1 LPQGSEPSRADPS
14 DACAQNDALRAKPE
28 GRFRALPAQTDVQ
41 NLAKRQNSVTRRVGA
56 CAALA
61 SWALLPGCGEGA
73 PATGGAEV
81 AASDESDVL
90 YDPQHRLE
98 IDIELPPGDWDA
110 LREQGFSLFEFQRG
124 EAGDFDYTF
133 FDARVTIDGQ
143 RLEAASVRKKGGLGS
158 LSRLRPS
165 LVVDLDRNA
174 PEQSVHGV
182 SRLTLNN
189 DRSSPA
195 HNRQCMA
202 YELFARAGL
211 PASRCNLAHVVVNG
225 VDLGTFSNVEPIRKP
240 LLRRLFGDDSGNLY
254 EGREDG
260 DFTEAGVER
269 FQIKTNEATNDRS
282 DLRAVA
288 RALAADDASVVSELE
303 RVIDLDHFRRFWA
316 IETLTGNWDSYS
328 GNTNNFYVYHDPQS
342 DRLVF
347 LPWGTDTAF
356 TGGSI
361 VDSYNQTLTVYA
373 TGALA
378 NRLYNLPEERA
389 RFRALLG
396 ELNDELWDAG
406 ALEARLDELAALSTD
421 AWPGAVEAQR
431 EFMRTHSDDL
441 RAELALPAPEW
452 RLGGIDL
459 VGGCRGT
466 IGTLSARFDTTFAA
480 GPLAPSPDAGSF
492 DVSLSID
499 GQAIDA
505 SWVGT
510 AGRDPD
516 GADPSGA
523 VQFLGLTA
531 DQRTLFI
538 GLTLPPGAF
547 AVGPQPFY
555 NFETVG
561 FAGYNSPAQPA
572 GLLLGFVSEGAV
584 TFEAAGL
591 APGAPIVGS
600 VEGEL
605 FQTNCFE

>member
-1 LPQGSEPSRADPS
+1 M
-14 DACAQNDALRAKPE
+14 
-28 GRFRALPAQTDVQ
+28 
-41 NLAKRQNSVTRRVGA
+41 VTRRVGA
-56 CAALA
+56 CAAF
-61 SWALLPGCGEGA
+61 ALWVLLSGCGNDGA
-73 PATGGAEV
+73 RLAGDETAGGDETGV
-81 AASDESDVL
+81 V
-90 YDPQHRLE
+90 YDPRRRLE
-98 IDIELPPGDWDA
+98 IDIEMAPSDWDT

-124 EAGDFDYTF
+124 EAGDYDYTF
-133 FDARVTIDGQ
+133 FDATVTVDGE
-143 RLEAASVRKKGGLGS
+143 RLDGAAVRKKGGLGS

-165 LVVDLDRNA
+165 LIVDLDRNVPDQA
-174 PEQSVHGV
+174 VHGV

-189 DRSSPA
+189 DRSSPS

-202 YELFARAGL
+202 YEMFARAGL

-269 FQIKTNEATNDRS
+269 FEVKTNEAAGDRS

-288 RALAADDASVVSELE
+288 RALEADDESVVSELE
-303 RVIDLDHFRRFWA
+303 RVLDLERFRRFWA

-328 GNTNNFYVYHDPQS
+328 GNTNNFYVYHDPVS
-342 DRLVF
+342 DRLVL

-378 NRLYNLPEERA
+378 NRLYNLPAERA

-396 ELNDELWDAG
+396 ELNDGLWDTD
-406 ALEARLDELAALSTD
+406 ALESRLDALAALSTD
-421 AWPGAVEAQR
+421 VWPGAVEAQR
-431 EFMRTHSDDL
+431 EFLLTHSDDL

-452 RLGGIDL
+452 QLGGIDL
-459 VGGCRGT
+459 AGPCRGRV
-466 IGTLSARFDTTFAA
+466 GAVSARFDTTFTS
-480 GPLAPSPDAGSF
+480 GPLSPSPDAGVF
-492 DVSLSID
+492 EASLSID
-499 GQAIDA
+499 GQAIAA
-505 SWVGT
+505 SWVGV

-516 GADPSGA
+516 GVDPSGA
-523 VQFLGLTA
+523 VQFLGITP
-531 DQRTLFI
+531 DERTLFI
-538 GLTLPPGAF
+538 GLQLPPGAF
-547 AVGPQPFY
+547 ASGRQPFY

-561 FAGYNSPAQPA
+561 FAGYNSPAQPD

-584 TFEAAGL
+584 TFEGASL
-591 APGAPIVGS
+591 TPGAALVGE